1 MMKAGRDS
9 ARGRGYLASDLSIVS
24 SLGTSSGYISVLVLA
39 LYIQDER
46 TTMLYRHPQ
55 FIWMVCP
62 LMLYWFSRTWVITH
76 RGRMNDDPIV
86 FAARDRMSLL
96 VVALCGVAFWLAI

>member
-1 MMKAGRDS
+1 M
-9 ARGRGYLASDLSIVS
+9 
-24 SLGTSSGYISVLVLA
+24 LVLA